1 MLIDTLTRIKISKD
15 INHFFFYRRLYLTSN
30 NLNSYK
36 QVVNGIQTNNVTILM
51 KNKSHVVE
59 IKSLENIDK

>member
-15 INHFFFYRRLYLTSN
+15 VNHFFYRRLYLTSN